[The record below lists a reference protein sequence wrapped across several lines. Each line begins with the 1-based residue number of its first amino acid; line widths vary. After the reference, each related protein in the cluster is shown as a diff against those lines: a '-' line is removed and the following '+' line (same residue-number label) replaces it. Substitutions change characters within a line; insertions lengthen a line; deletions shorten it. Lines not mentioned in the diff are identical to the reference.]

1 MVEYQGI
8 GIRFVAQVIDGVIFS
23 VIFWIAGLGFASIYG
38 GLTPTGFHLTGSP
51 ALQLLVIL
59 LIIWLAY
66 FTILEGLYGQTVGKK
81 ICKIKVIKENG
92 EPCDLHASFI
102 RNILRIVDG
111 IGIYLVGAILILR
124 SNKKQRLGD
133 RLART
138 VIVKK

>member
-1 MVEYQGI
+1 M
-8 GIRFVAQVIDGVIFS
+8 
-23 VIFWIAGLGFASIYG
+23 
-38 GLTPTGFHLTGSP
+38 
-51 ALQLLVIL
+51 
-59 LIIWLAY
+59 
-66 FTILEGLYGQTVGKK
+66 EGLYGQTVGKK
-81 ICKIKVIKENG
+81 ICKIKVIKENS